1 MRSPATIETAVRAEG
16 RREPVERGERIL
28 TTLLAA
34 LLGSVILGFIAIAG
48 QLISM
53 QRQMHEEIGGLR
65 NEMHEEIGGVRSEI
79 GELREEM
86 REEFGELRSGVGALS
101 ERVAR
106 IETFLQIHHGPLPGP

>member
-1 MRSPATIETAVRAEG
+1 METAARAEG
-16 RREPVERGERIL
+16 RREPLERGERIL
-28 TTLLAA
+28 ATLLAA

-65 NEMHEEIGGVRSEI
+65 DEMHEEIGGLRSEI
-79 GELREEM
+79 GK
-86 REEFGELRSGVGALS
+86 LS

-106 IETFLQIHHGPLPGP
+106 IETFLQVHHGPLPGS